1 MGGNCQLSTW
11 AAIFAKQK
19 LSASRIENRDG
30 RMRTET
36 ATTKTPN
43 NVFF

>member
-19 LSASRIENRDG
+19 FSASRIEHRG
-30 RMRTET
+30 GSMRTET
-36 ATTKTPN
+36 ATTKTLN
-43 NVFF
+43 NVIF